1 MHSAT
6 DRDNYVTINWDNI
19 EPGNVTVCT
28 HNTQTKYSPV
38 PCAHRTHK
46 DITFT
51 AYHCHYYV
59 QQQWLFKQRADTAE
73 NILNAISTRIQNHFN
88 YINKLQFILLNFIPP
103 SNQ

>member
-1 MHSAT
+1 
-6 DRDNYVTINWDNI
+6 
-19 EPGNVTVCT
+19 
-28 HNTQTKYSPV
+28 
-38 PCAHRTHK
+38 
-46 DITFT
+46 
-51 AYHCHYYV
+51 V